1 MAVEVN
7 DVKQVFI
14 EELGI
19 AEGLVVDALEYNTIS
34 EWDSIAHMRLIAA
47 LENKFDIM
55 IDIDDVIE
63 MSTFA
68 IACDTVRKYVNGD

>member
-1 MAVEVN
+1 MTVDKE
-7 DVKQVFI
+7 DVKKVFS

-19 AEGLVVDALEYNTIS
+19 KADQVVDSLEYNTIS

-47 LENKFDIM
+47 LEDKFDIM
-55 IDIDDVIE
+55 IDTDDVVE

-68 IACDTVRKYVNGD
+68 IACETVQKYVDED